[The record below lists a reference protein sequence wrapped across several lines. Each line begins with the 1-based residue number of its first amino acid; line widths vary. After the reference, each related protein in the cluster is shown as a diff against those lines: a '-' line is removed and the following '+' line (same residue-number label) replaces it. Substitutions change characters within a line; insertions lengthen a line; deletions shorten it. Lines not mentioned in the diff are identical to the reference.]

1 MRVTTGVHSLRP
13 GGPPGTVNKQV
24 GVHNIVPQVR
34 TALLTQGATIGKLD
48 GETAAVTGGTAGL
61 DRLYDTV
68 KREKGS
74 LDVLRASAGTGE
86 PARLGE
92 ITEAQFESRIP
103 CGEAGRPDEIATAAL
118 FPASGDSGCGN
129 GMELVAGG
137 GTTAI

>member
-1 MRVTTGVHSLRP
+1 MTPSSGRRAASTCCGPAP
-13 GGPPGTVNKQV
+13 G
-24 GVHNIVPQVR
+24 R
-34 TALLTQGATIGKLD
+34 
-48 GETAAVTGGTAGL
+48 
-61 DRLYDTV
+61 
-68 KREKGS
+68 
-74 LDVLRASAGTGE
+74 GE

-92 ITEAQFESRIP
+92 ITEAQFESLIP